1 MPIRHIVVAY
11 DASPPAR
18 RALTFAAELAEA
30 FHSTLTLVHAVHIP
44 VTPPEAAL
52 AGWAELLAAEER
64 AGEAL
69 VDEAVKSLLK
79 RGLTAAARVVVGAP
93 AEQVAEAATGADV
106 DLVVAGTTGKG
117 AMARVFLGS
126 VTTRLLHI
134 SPKPVLVVP

>member
-18 RALTFAAELAEA
+18 RALSFAAELAEA
-30 FHSTLTLVHAVHIP
+30 FHSSVTLVHAIHIP

-52 AGWAELLAAEER
+52 AGWGELLAAEER
-64 AGEAL
+64 AAEAL
-69 VDEAVKSLLK
+69 VDEGVKALQA
-79 RGLTAAARVVVGAP
+79 RGLRAAPRVVVGAP
-93 AEQVAEAATGADV
+93 AEQVAEAAALPDV

-117 AMARVFLGS
+117 AVARVFLGS

>member
-1 MPIRHIVVAY
+1 MPIRNIVVAY
-11 DASPPAR
+11 DGSPPAR
-18 RALTFAAELAEA
+18 RALAFAEELAGA
-30 FHSTLTLVHAVHIP
+30 FRSSLTLVHVVHVP

-52 AGWAELLAAEER
+52 AGWAELLAAEQR

-69 VDEAVKSLLK
+69 VDEAVQASRKK
-79 RGLTAAARVVVGAP
+79 GFQARAQLVVGAP
-93 AEQVAEAATGADV
+93 AEQLAEAAAGPEV

-117 AMARVFLGS
+117 AMARMLLGS

>member
-1 MPIRHIVVAY
+1 MPIRRIVVAY
-11 DASPPAR
+11 DGSPPAR
-18 RALTFAAELAEA
+18 RALAFAEELAES
-30 FHSTLTLVHAVHIP
+30 FRSSLTLLHAIHVP

-52 AGWAELLAAEER
+52 AGWAELLAAEQR

-69 VDEAVKSLLK
+69 VDDAVKAVRK
-79 RGLTAAARVVVGAP
+79 AGFQVEARVVVGSP
-93 AEQVAEAATGADV
+93 AEQLAEAAAGADV

-117 AMARVFLGS
+117 AMARVLLGS

>member
-18 RALTFAAELAEA
+18 RALSFAAELAQS
-30 FHSTLTLVHAVHIP
+30 FHSSITLVHAIHIP

-52 AGWAELLAAEER
+52 AGWADLLAAEER
-64 AGEAL
+64 AGESL
-69 VDEAVKSLLK
+69 VEEAVRSLKQKGLK
-79 RGLTAAARVVVGAP
+79 ADSRVVVGAP
-93 AEQVAEAATGADV
+93 AEQVAEAATTSDV

-134 SPKPVLVVP
+134 CPKPVLVVP

>member
-1 MPIRHIVVAY
+1 MPIRRIIVAY
-11 DASPPAR
+11 DGSPPAR
-18 RALTFAAELAEA
+18 RALAFAEELAQA
-30 FHSTLTLVHAVHIP
+30 FRSALTLLHAIHVP

-52 AGWAELLAAEER
+52 AGWAELLAAEQR

-69 VDEAVKSLLK
+69 VDEAVQAVRKA
-79 RGLTAAARVVVGAP
+79 GFQVEARVVVGSP
-93 AEQVAEAATGADV
+93 AEQLAEAAAGADV

-117 AMARVFLGS
+117 AMARVLLGS